1 MWVLWVLCIMWACTV
16 APWVAAADK
25 EVKAKEQ
32 PKAKAEKKQKPATL
46 KLNAPGGSAETAAER
61 RARLQR
67 ECKGRPN
74 AGACTGHTD

>member
-1 MWVLWVLCIMWACTV
+1 MGALWGLCIMWACTA
-16 APWVAAADK
+16 APWAAAANP
-25 EVKAKEQ
+25 EV
-32 PKAKAEKKQKPATL
+32 KAKAEKKQKPATL

>member
-1 MWVLWVLCIMWACTV
+1 MCVLGLMWACTV
-16 APWVAAADK
+16 ASWAATGNP
-25 EVKAKEQ
+25 EVKAKDQ
-32 PKAKAEKKQKPATL
+32 PKAKAEKKQKPPTL
-46 KLNAPGGSAETAAER
+46 KLSSPGGSAETVAER

>member
-1 MWVLWVLCIMWACTV
+1 MCILGVMWACTLT
-16 APWVAAADK
+16 PWATAADPD
-25 EVKAKEQ
+25 AKTQ
-32 PKAKAEKKQKPATL
+32 PKAKAEKKQKPPTL
-46 KLNAPGGSAETAAER
+46 KPIAPGGSGETVAER

>member
-1 MWVLWVLCIMWACTV
+1 MNVLCLLCVMWACTV
-16 APWVAAADK
+16 APRVAAADQ
-25 EVKAKEQ
+25 EVRSKDP
-32 PKAKAEKKQKPATL
+32 PKAKAEKKQKPPTL
-46 KLNAPGGSAETAAER
+46 KLNTPGGSAETVAER

>member
-1 MWVLWVLCIMWACTV
+1 MWAVCVLCVMWACAL
-16 APWVAAADK
+16 APWAAAADK

-32 PKAKAEKKQKPATL
+32 PKAKAEKKQKPPSLQLT
-46 KLNAPGGSAETAAER
+46 APGGSAETAAER

>member
-1 MWVLWVLCIMWACTV
+1 MGALWGLCIMWVCTA
-16 APWVAAADK
+16 APWAAAANP

-32 PKAKAEKKQKPATL
+32 PKAKAEKKQKPPSL
-46 KLNAPGGSAETAAER
+46 KLTAPGGSAETAAER

>member
-1 MWVLWVLCIMWACTV
+1 MCVLFVMWACTV
-16 APWVAAADK
+16 APWAAAADK
-25 EVKAKEQ
+25 EVKAKDQ

-46 KLNAPGGSAETAAER
+46 KLNAPGGSAETVAER

-74 AGACTGHTD
+74 AGACTGYTD